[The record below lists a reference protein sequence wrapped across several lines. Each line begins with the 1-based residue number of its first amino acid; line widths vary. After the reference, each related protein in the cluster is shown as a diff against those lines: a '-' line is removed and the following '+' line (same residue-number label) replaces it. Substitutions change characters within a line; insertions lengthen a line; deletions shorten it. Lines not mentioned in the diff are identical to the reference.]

1 MFIIRVWHNGKVREG
16 YRAYL
21 AKGGGARP
29 VVADRKELK
38 ERPGRS
44 KREVGTG
51 ERERRRRA

>member
-38 ERPGRS
+38 ERPGS